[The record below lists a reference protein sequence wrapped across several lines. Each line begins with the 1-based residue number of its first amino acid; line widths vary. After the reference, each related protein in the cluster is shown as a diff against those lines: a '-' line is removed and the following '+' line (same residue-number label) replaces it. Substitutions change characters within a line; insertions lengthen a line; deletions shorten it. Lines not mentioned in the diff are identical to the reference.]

1 MGVTD
6 GKLTVAGGYGAGG
19 SLDTIEMMDED
30 GNWKEMPWKLWQEGQ
45 YPAMV
50 SVSAAKVPTAT
61 TPTVASAPVTKAPE
75 VTDVF
80 KGHAGN

>member
-6 GKLTVAGGYGAGG
+6 GKLTVAGGYGGGG

-30 GNWKEMPWKLWQEGQ
+30 GNWKEMPWKLSHKGQ

-50 SVSAAKVPTAT
+50 SVSAAKVPPAPA
-61 TPTVASAPVTKAPE
+61 PTVASAPAPKAPE
-75 VTDVF
+75 ATDVF